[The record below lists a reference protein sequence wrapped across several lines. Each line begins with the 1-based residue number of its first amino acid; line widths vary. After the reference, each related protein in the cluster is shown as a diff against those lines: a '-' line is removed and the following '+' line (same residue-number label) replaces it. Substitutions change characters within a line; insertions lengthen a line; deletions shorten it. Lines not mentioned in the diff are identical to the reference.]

1 MNGSKGRPYMS
12 IGEVLAALQAEFDD
26 ISVSKIRFL
35 ETEGL
40 IEPERTASG
49 YRKFYAKDLERLRL
63 ILRLQRDS
71 FLPLKVIRE
80 RLENGQPGPTSPG
93 VASPTSAQL
102 EAPSPASPPAPQ
114 PQPGPEPDELDEEF
128 PEVQL
133 TERDLAD
140 AASLDVS
147 QIQALANFGV
157 ICAHGGNGSTYYDH
171 HDLLVGKIARDLM
184 KLGIEPRHMKTLRRF
199 AEQEADMF
207 GQLVSPAMRNRR
219 PEARAQAVETLSE
232 LARLSRELRRTYVRQ
247 NLRGLLGDR

>member
-1 MNGSKGRPYMS
+1 MNGNKGRPYMS

-26 ISVSKIRFL
+26 ITVSKIRFL
-35 ETEGL
+35 ESEGL

-80 RLENGQPGPTSPG
+80 RLENGQAP
-93 VASPTSAQL
+93 
-102 EAPSPASPPAPQ
+102 EAPSVPSPEQAPAQGSSANPSPSPLPAP
-114 PQPGPEPDELDEEF
+114 PEPAELDEDV

-140 AASLDVS
+140 AANLDAS

-157 ICAHGGNGSTYYDH
+157 ICSHGENGSTYYDH

-232 LARLSRELRRTYVRQ
+232 LARLSRELRRAYVRQ